1 MSTII
6 WEQGSNNPE
15 NADNFAI
22 IKQWFA
28 NLNSKEITWK
38 QRLIPPDGDVRK
50 IEWEAQRFDESFI
63 IFNSDIRGIT
73 LYWQK
78 PDSPQE
84 RNTTPSKLELDS
96 LKQRLY
102 IYPQSQKDVVIR
114 LALPEIF
121 YQKFQT
127 INPQIEVSR
136 LGENYVLIL
145 RDEKE
150 QIEMKVALTPEKV
163 SQLKQ
168 QL

>member
-6 WEQGSNNPE
+6 WEQGSNNLE

-22 IKQWFA
+22 IKQWFT

-38 QRLIPPDGDVRK
+38 QRLLPPTRDVRE
-50 IEWEAQRFDESFI
+50 IDWEAQRFDEKFI

-78 PDSPQE
+78 PDAPQE
-84 RNTTPSKLELDS
+84 RNTTPSKLELDT
-96 LKQRLY
+96 LKQQLY

-114 LALPEIF
+114 LAVPEIV
-121 YQKFQT
+121 YQKLQM
-127 INPQIEVSR
+127 INPQVEVSR
-136 LGENYVLIL
+136 LNENYVLIL
-145 RDEKE
+145 RDEKLK
-150 QIEMKVALTPEKV
+150 IEVKVALTPEKIN
-163 SQLKQ
+163 QLKE